1 MAIDDQIRDEKLQC
15 DINREAAK
23 ISAWSS
29 DKIKKHEYLTCEEI
43 LPSNPKKWQERLNL
57 LILLLEKQ
65 AKTIEDQR
73 EKQVD
78 TLKSLKSSDKQLL
91 SIKDF
96 ISIERINPEIID
108 EIERIKEEK
117 KKLIEVKWFTK
128 IIIKPMIFKI

>member
-1 MAIDDQIRDEKLQC
+1 M
-15 DINREAAK
+15 
-23 ISAWSS
+23 
-29 DKIKKHEYLTCEEI
+29 
-43 LPSNPKKWQERLNL
+43 
-57 LILLLEKQ
+57 EKQ

-78 TLKSLKSSDKQLL
+78 ALKSLKSSDKQLL

-128 IIIKPMIFKI
+128 VIIKPMILKI